1 MEISELLLIIKDCAF
16 EVRKTLAPGYL
27 ESVYRNALIIEMTS
41 RGLFVQS
48 EVPIDVY
55 YKNHVVGEFIADI
68 LVENKVILE
77 LKATRDLSP
86 IHEIQLVNYL
96 ISTGI
101 DYGYLINYGG
111 DNYRIVLK
119 TREYKPK

>member
-1 MEISELLLIIKDCAF
+1 MEIIELLQIIKDCAF
-16 EVRKTLAPGYL
+16 EVRKALAPGYL

-41 RGLFVQS
+41 RGLFAQS

-55 YKNHVVGEFIADI
+55 YKNHVVGEFRADI

-77 LKATRDLSP
+77 LKATRELSP
-86 IHEIQLVNYL
+86 LHEIQLVNYL